1 MGHST
6 VPGVPDRTR
15 AVVHSDV
22 GSVVRVLLDR
32 APAGMQEHGSPKAD
46 PGTSP
51 APIQVGWQ
59 WNMRKD
65 GVQGHPR

>member
-15 AVVHSDV
+15 AAVHSDA
-22 GSVVRVLLDR
+22 GSVVRVLLDLS
-32 APAGMQEHGSPKAD
+32 PVGMKEHRSPKAD

-51 APIQVGWQ
+51 APIQMGWH
-59 WNMRKD
+59 WNIMKN
-65 GVQGHPR
+65 GVQ